1 MLFLH
6 RVIGQTHRQ
15 HRLLFPFIMQ
25 ICGPDLYI
33 LHLFVANSNAEV
45 PWFLS
50 FKANSRQNLIP
61 ELDPKATEIK
71 RNILICPSEI

>member
-1 MLFLH
+1 MLFH
-6 RVIGQTHRQ
+6 YEVIDQTH
-15 HRLLFPFIMQ
+15 LLFPFIMQ

-33 LHLFVANSNAEV
+33 LHLLVAYSGVEV

-61 ELDPKATEIK
+61 EPDSKATEIK
-71 RNILICPSEI
+71 RNILINPSEI